1 MAATQHTAA
10 LKVRS
15 PNWIGALSLLLVSG
29 IGIGAFV
36 LPFLIHLSSESGDA
50 ARAPES
56 PLLTMLISA
65 ICLLLLFANLGPA
78 LSSKSVALIGVLVS
92 INALLRYVDISFLL
106 PGEFTPIFILIMLV
120 GYSFGAQLGFLMGA
134 LSLLASAFITGGF
147 GPWLP
152 FQMFAAGWVGLFA
165 AWLRPLAPPDHPY
178 RAVLLL
184 AVYGFVWGLLYGVII
199 NLYSWPFLTGG
210 GWLAGLSASET
221 ISRYSAFYLATS
233 LGPDLMRAFGNLIL
247 MLALGVPLLNLF
259 RRFRQRF
266 SFQIAPAIAAS
277 PAQE

>member
-1 MAATQHTAA
+1 MAANQSTI
-10 LKVRS
+10 LKPRS

-29 IGIGAFV
+29 IGIGAFA
-36 LPFLIHLSSESGDA
+36 LPFLIRLSSESGEA
-50 ARAPES
+50 ARTPES
-56 PLLTMLISA
+56 PLLTVLISA

-92 INALLRYVDISFLL
+92 INALLRYVDLSFLL

-134 LSLLASAFITGGF
+134 LSLLASAFVTGGF

-165 AWLRPLAPPDHPY
+165 AWMRRIAPPDRPY

-184 AVYGFVWGLLYGVII
+184 AIYGFVWGLLYGAIM
-199 NLYSWPFLTGG
+199 NLYSWPFLTGS
-210 GWLAGLSASET
+210 GWQAGLSVSET
-221 ISRYSAFYLATS
+221 ISRYVAFYLTTS
-233 LGPDLMRAFGNLIL
+233 LAPDLLRAFGNLIL
-247 MLALGVPLLNLF
+247 MLALGLPLLNLF

-266 SFQIAPAIAAS
+266 NFQIAPVIAAS